1 MTTSE
6 IKTDLHFLIDNI
18 NDESILNA
26 VRTILKK
33 QIKTKT
39 DWADELN
46 EGLRKELNESI
57 LEANKGTVISHTE
70 AMKQIKIRYN
80 L

>member
-1 MTTSE
+1 MTTRE

-26 VRTILKK
+26 VRTILTK
-33 QIKTKT
+33 QIKNKT

-46 EGLRKELNESI
+46 ENQRKELHESI
-57 LEANKGTVISHTE
+57 LEASKGDVISHKE